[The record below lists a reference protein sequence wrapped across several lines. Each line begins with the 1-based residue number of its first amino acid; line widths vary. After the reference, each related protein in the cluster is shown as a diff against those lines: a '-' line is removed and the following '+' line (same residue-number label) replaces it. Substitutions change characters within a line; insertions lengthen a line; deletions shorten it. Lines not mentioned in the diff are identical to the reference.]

1 MSRWVSRGD
10 GWRGGAGDEAVGGGL
25 EVSRWISCRPAGE
38 AQPPIQA
45 TRRDGKAGERRYR
58 TNTSAGRTGVPE
70 RLSGQPMRNALGLAR
85 RDQKKARWEQDH
97 DDKRLASSTTAL
109 GRSDPLIRLE
119 TLPRSTVAGS
129 GPGQATG
136 GSAKGA
142 TGMAC
147 GGASRTISMGGSAV
161 AKRAQVN
168 KRGGCTP
175 RTRHPRQVSA
185 LKRGTLIAMT
195 TSSMSCSSCAGIGHP
210 PRL

>member
-1 MSRWVSRGD
+1 MD
-10 GWRGGAGDEAVGGGL
+10 FL
-25 EVSRWISCRPAGE
+25 P
-38 AQPPIQA
+38 A
-45 TRRDGKAGERRYR
+45 TRRSAASYPGNAPRWEGWRTVYWYLASSLERCTGLGTWTSRRYR

-70 RLSGQPMRNALGLAR
+70 RLSGQPMRNALVLAR

-147 GGASRTISMGGSAV
+147 GGASVCGCVWLG
-161 AKRAQVN
+161 RAL
-168 KRGGCTP
+168 R
-175 RTRHPRQVSA
+175 
-185 LKRGTLIAMT
+185 
-195 TSSMSCSSCAGIGHP
+195 
-210 PRL
+210 